1 MTSIRAAK
9 KRLTRGLILDA
20 ARELFETRGYAAT
33 TVDEI
38 ASSAGTTRAT
48 LYLHFA
54 SKAELLESLVRAV
67 DEYFGETDAP
77 SLADVVV
84 SGDPRGIRDW
94 LARKLDQW
102 VEIRPSFVMV
112 IEADA
117 DPDIASIVHTWHG
130 DVISR
135 MRAALDEAGRFD
147 PATREVRCTIAF
159 GALEFLSRR
168 FIRAGGWG
176 GLDRAAA
183 LDALSANWTKLL
195 AGPAV

>member
-1 MTSIRAAK
+1 MTSIREAK

-20 ARELFETRGYAAT
+20 ARGLFETRGYAAT

-38 ASSAGTTRAT
+38 AAAAGTTRAT

-54 SKAELLESLVRAV
+54 SKADLLESLVRAV
-67 DEYFGETDAP
+67 DEYFDATDVP
-77 SLADVVV
+77 PLSDVVRT
-84 SGDPRGIRDW
+84 GDPCGIRDW
-94 LARKLDQW
+94 LERKLDQW

-112 IEADA
+112 IAADA
-117 DPDIASIVHTWHG
+117 DPDIAAIVHRWHG
-130 DVISR
+130 EVISR

-147 PATREVRCTIAF
+147 PATRELRCTIAF

-176 GLDRAAA
+176 ALDRDIA
-183 LDALSANWTKLL
+183 LGALSANWMRLL
-195 AGPAV
+195 AAPPP